1 MKRIC
6 QACGRIFNG
15 DPAALKCPDCVKD
28 AKSSTL
34 RDRTCRA
41 CGKIFSGGPRAWY
54 CPECRS
60 ERQKSQSR
68 QFKARKRA
76 GAVRELGSTDICVI
90 CGKPYI
96 VTGGLQR
103 YCPACAP
110 DAVRAIDRE
119 QSRAWNDAHT
129 TPEQRKADR
138 RVAAA
143 QIPCVICGKL
153 FTPAPDRANAKTCS
167 LSCAQELTRR
177 NQIKFERIHKEKRT
191 AAKRAN
197 RKKRESAMSPEEYT
211 EYRAEINRRAREN
224 YTKRKQK
231 PEA

>member
-6 QACGRIFNG
+6 QTCGRIFDG

-34 RDRTCRA
+34 RDRTCRD

-60 ERQKSQSR
+60 ERKKSQSR

-76 GAVRELGSTDICVI
+76 GSVRELGSTDICVI

-96 VTGGLQR
+96 VTSGLQR

-119 QSRAWNDAHT
+119 QSRAWNAAHT
-129 TPEQRKADR
+129 TPAQRKENRHA
-138 RVAAA
+138 AAA
-143 QIPCVICGKL
+143 QITCVVCGKL
-153 FTPAPDRANAKTCS
+153 FTPEPNRARAKTCS
-167 LSCAQELTRR
+167 PSCGASLAKQ
-177 NQIKFERIHKEKRT
+177 NQAAYEKTHREKR
-191 AAKRAN
+191 AAA
-197 RKKRESAMSPEEYT
+197 
-211 EYRAEINRRAREN
+211 RRDN
-224 YTKRKQK
+224 YAKRKQK